1 MDSSVGNIVFS
12 FYCGWRFQSRRIVG
26 NDYAVC
32 NGFVGCN
39 GRLGLRCERWRNN
52 SVVLLSSSR
61 LRLYDRSCVVDS
73 SINNIV
79 FRFCNGW
86 CFQNRRIVGND
97 YAVCNG
103 FIRRHSLSSLC
114 HRNGNRCGNTVFIS
128 SNNDW
133 GLYRRRCLRSMNV
146 VSGRLLEIL
155 LFVPFLKPGCRLE
168 SQRRCFLLHCLFHY
182 ATGVIDLI

>member
-146 VSGRLLEIL
+146 VSGRCLKFCCLYR
-155 LFVPFLKPGCRLE
+155 FLKPGCRLE
-168 SQRRCFLLHCLFHY
+168 SQRRCFLLHCLFQLCDRRH
-182 ATGVIDLI
+182 